1 MMEKK
6 LQYKF
11 SPEYFLGDGVHFA
24 HEWTHDQL
32 DYRSKEKTLKEM
44 VAWCYENW
52 NGDPNWDHEWQ
63 YSSTSDVF
71 HSYHPEDGSWHTFE
85 FNHRFYLGTDDD
97 AWAALFKL
105 KWSDYIE

>member
-52 NGDPNWDHEWQ
+52 NGDPKIGTTNGNTRQHPM
-63 YSSTSDVF
+63 SSILTIPKTVPGILLSLIIAF
-71 HSYHPEDGSWHTFE
+71 ILAPMMKHGLLCLS
-85 FNHRFYLGTDDD
+85 
-97 AWAALFKL
+97 
-105 KWSDYIE
+105 